1 VKRLINQIIIIRK
14 TIKVK
19 KSGKE
24 KIKKIRRIRRA
35 LKLQLKTL
43 RVLNSRK
50 SELKEKLKKKSFQ
63 LCLKQSSLRI
73 NLKVLKDYLHNTLD
87 LKIYSK

>member
-24 KIKKIRRIRRA
+24 KIKKIRRTRRA